1 MNVLNDM
8 RLWVCLVCVCVCAR
22 GWLCLKVVLTV
33 YTKRSPKERASL
45 VDPVKMCCVYQT
57 CSVHK
62 GLFAQGANRATLL
75 PVCALA

>member
-1 MNVLNDM
+1 M
-8 RLWVCLVCVCVCAR
+8 CLVCVCVCVCC
-22 GWLCLKVVLTV
+22 GGVGCLKVVLTV

-45 VDPVKMCCVYQT
+45 VDPVLCVPET

-75 PVCALA
+75 PVCASA